1 MSKHIHSLTLLVL
14 SIAYTPITA
23 TDMDSSFSVKWQTIP
38 WGSGGLYPAGPP
50 WSMVGP
56 YDFDGD
62 GYGDFVVS
70 SSYTGS
76 FCNDVYH
83 YEAVDDD
90 SVALQWLYTFSELSC
105 TFDNYSSVA
114 VGDVDGDSNP
124 EILALM
130 DTNPGVGGQH
140 GLQIFEWN
148 PDSLAFPATPTT
160 TWNMGLDSVWEASQ
174 ILTAELD
181 GDENQEVIVSI
192 MDGPWG
198 TTGSCRLMIFE
209 LENNDLESPA
219 WNIEYEDPVT
229 TNWSGYNIS
238 VGDLD
243 LDGLM
248 EIYTIAYEYYHLII
262 YENMGSHDTY
272 AYQTDFYVSLEL
284 NERGNQSIIIANL
297 DGDDTNE
304 LYAVTSG
311 TNTLTGTLLT
321 PGYFYAVQ
329 GTDDIMQLTFEN
341 FNFFNGYPGGLRQIN
356 IGDADG
362 DGNPNLYLAGHYN
375 EALYDWEYLGGDPL
389 AVENYS
395 EHIIFMD
402 DTTDNFTP
410 DNDQG
415 RIRVAKVFAGDIDN
429 DGQGDLLFTSASF
442 APDKPQLYMI
452 EHTDELSTGD
462 EEEITPDKFILSQNY
477 PNPFN
482 PKTQFSY
489 YLPESGIVV
498 LAVYDILGKEVYKFF
513 NGYQQSGNHNVLWTG
528 IDNHGSPVPSGV
540 YFYKLISGSK
550 TITKKLVLTK

>member
-1 MSKHIHSLTLLVL
+1 
-14 SIAYTPITA
+14 
-23 TDMDSSFSVKWQTIP
+23 MDSSFIVKWQTTP

-56 YDFDGD
+56 FDFDSD

-76 FCNDVYH
+76 FCNDIYH

-90 SVALQWLYTFSELSC
+90 SIALKWLYTFSELSC
-105 TFDNYSSVA
+105 TYDNYSSVA
-114 VGDVDGDSNP
+114 VGDLDNDSNP

-130 DTNPGVGGQH
+130 DTDPGVSGQH
-140 GLQIFEWN
+140 GLQIFEWD
-148 PDSLAFPATPTT
+148 PDSLAFPDTPTT
-160 TWNMGLDSVWEASQ
+160 TWDMGLGSIWEAGQ

-181 GDENQEVIVSI
+181 GDETEEVIVSI

-198 TTGSCRLMIFE
+198 ATGSCRLMIFE
-209 LENNDLESPA
+209 LENSDLGSPV
-219 WNIEYEDPVT
+219 WNIEFEDPVT

-248 EIYTIAYEYYHLII
+248 EVYTIAYEYYHLIV

-272 AYQTDFYVSLEL
+272 EYQTDFYVSLEL
-284 NERGNQSIIIANL
+284 YERGNQSIIVANL
-297 DGDDTNE
+297 DQDTTNE

-311 TNTLTGTLLT
+311 TNTLDGTLLT
-321 PGYFYAVQ
+321 PGYFYVVQ
-329 GTDDIMQLTFEN
+329 GTNDVSQLTFEN
-341 FNFFNGYPGGLRQIN
+341 FNFFNDYPGGLRQIN

-375 EALYDWEYLGGDPL
+375 ETIYDWEYLGGDPL
-389 AVENYS
+389 SPENYV
-395 EHIIFMD
+395 EHTIFMD

-410 DNDQG
+410 GNDQG
-415 RIRVAKVFAGDIDN
+415 RVRVAKVFAGDIDN
-429 DGQGDLLFTSASF
+429 DGEGDLVFTSASF

-452 EHTDELSTGD
+452 EYSDELSTGD
-462 EEEITPDKFILSQNY
+462 KDEIIPDKVTLGQNY

-482 PKTQFSY
+482 PNTQFSY
-489 YLPESGIVV
+489 HLPESGMIR
-498 LAVYDILGKEVYKFF
+498 LAVYDILGKEVYEFF
-513 NGYQQSGNHNVLWTG
+513 SGYQRTGNHNVLWTG
-528 IDNHGSPVPSGV
+528 VDNYGGPVPSGV
-540 YFYKLISGSK
+540 YYYKLIAGSK
-550 TITKKLVLTK
+550 TMTKKLVLTK

>member
-1 MSKHIHSLTLLVL
+1 MNKHIRPIALLVL
-14 SIAYTPITA
+14 SVAYAPISA
-23 TDMDSSFSVKWQTIP
+23 TDMDSSFIVKWQTTP

-56 YDFDGD
+56 FDFDSD

-76 FCNDVYH
+76 FCNDIYH

-90 SVALQWLYTFSELSC
+90 SIALKWLYTFSELSC
-105 TFDNYSSVA
+105 TYDNYSSVA
-114 VGDVDGDSNP
+114 VGDLDNDSNP

-130 DTNPGVGGQH
+130 DTDPGVSGQH
-140 GLQIFEWN
+140 GLQIFEWD
-148 PDSLAFPATPTT
+148 PDSLAFPDTPAT
-160 TWNMGLDSVWEASQ
+160 TWDMGLGSIWEAGQ

-181 GDENQEVIVSI
+181 GDETEEVIVSI

-198 TTGSCRLMIFE
+198 ATGSCRLMIFE
-209 LENNDLESPA
+209 LENNDLESPV
-219 WNIEYEDPVT
+219 WNIEFEDPVT

-248 EIYTIAYEYYHLII
+248 EVYTIAYEYYHLIV

-284 NERGNQSIIIANL
+284 YERGNQSIIVANL
-297 DGDDTNE
+297 DQDTTNE

-311 TNTLTGTLLT
+311 TNTLDGTLLT
-321 PGYFYAVQ
+321 PGYFYVVQ
-329 GTDDIMQLTFEN
+329 GTNDVSQLTFEN
-341 FNFFNGYPGGLRQIN
+341 FNFFNDYPGGLRQIN

-375 EALYDWEYLGGDPL
+375 ETIYDWEYLGGDPL
-389 AVENYS
+389 SPENYV
-395 EHIIFMD
+395 EHTIFMD

-410 DNDQG
+410 GNDQG
-415 RIRVAKVFAGDIDN
+415 RVRVAKVFAGDIDN
-429 DGQGDLLFTSASF
+429 DGEGDLVFTSASF

-452 EHTDELSTGD
+452 EYSDELSTSDKD
-462 EEEITPDKFILSQNY
+462 EIIPDKVTLGQNY

-482 PKTQFSY
+482 PNTQFSY
-489 YLPESGIVV
+489 HLPESGMIR
-498 LAVYDILGKEVYKFF
+498 LAVYDILGKEVYEFF
-513 NGYQQSGNHNVLWTG
+513 SGYQRTGNHNVLWTG
-528 IDNHGSPVPSGV
+528 VDNYGGPVPSGV
-540 YFYKLISGSK
+540 YYYKLIAGSK
-550 TITKKLVLTK
+550 TMTKKLVLTK